1 MTIIGTALYW
11 VLQFYIYAMFGRF
24 IVDLVVSVKPGWRPP
39 AAVMPIIDFA
49 YSITDPPIK
58 FVRRFV
64 PPLRLG
70 PIALDL
76 AWTIV
81 LLAAVILQGFARG
94 I

>member
-1 MTIIGTALYW
+1 MSRIGNILYW
-11 VLQFYIYAMFGRF
+11 ALQFYFYALLARF
-24 IVDLVVSVKPGWRPP
+24 IVDLVMSVKPAWRPP
-39 AAVMPIIDFA
+39 TAIMPIIDFA
-49 YSITDPPIK
+49 YTITDPPLK

-81 LLAAVILQGFARG
+81 VIGVLFLQGLARG
-94 I
+94 L

>member
-1 MTIIGTALYW
+1 MSILGLILYW
-11 VLQFYIYAMFGRF
+11 ALQFYFYAMFARF
-24 IVDLVVSVKPGWRPP
+24 VVDLVVGVNRSWRPP
-39 AAVMPIIDFA
+39 AIVLPLIDFA
-49 YSITDPPIK
+49 YTITDPPLK

-81 LLAAVILQGFARG
+81 LITVLFAQSLARAL
-94 I
+94 

>member
-11 VLQFYIYAMFGRF
+11 VLQFYIYAMFARF

-39 AAVMPIIDFA
+39 AAIMPIIDFA